1 MNGNLVG
8 QHDAS
13 QSTIAR
19 DPIFA
24 RPSVKPRGP
33 LQSSNG
39 QDTRFLPSQPTND
52 PPSDMQLQNLVH
64 PAVTMAPPPYVNDR
78 LDYSQFQVSSINLE
92 ARRRSYDDSVQPIQP
107 ILGQRSGLPPPQ
119 SNARPSTS
127 QGLTNTFRPEK
138 ERHINAGLVL
148 PTGIDNATISP
159 ISITFSDHTSTH
171 PSSPSGQVS
180 PRSDA
185 QPIGRQG
192 LAPVSTSQEVSTD
205 SYQSLSVAE
214 PMPRSEIFSVVTEE
228 DQTINL
234 KILPSRSRETSRS
247 RSPAISRQ
255 SDDVDDQSHPRINGN
270 RISLTSNRSMEGRES
285 FVSSRSTSPHHRV
298 DVPRG
303 VEDGSD
309 SETSG
314 DGRLTLDQH
323 HLSSAPISDNDNF
336 DIHSPLSEDASVPSQ
351 HDASDDLS
359 DSSPVERTS
368 HATFI
373 APALPPIRFSLNP
386 TDFTELLSS
395 VQGNKLKSLDQ
406 MTTILQESDGPST
419 PKASHGSSEKDL
431 TAVTPQAKTADEP
444 KQQSFSEL
452 LPEERQTLNMYVAKA
467 DTFTHLNCLYG
478 NE

>member
-1 MNGNLVG
+1 M
-8 QHDAS
+8 
-13 QSTIAR
+13 
-19 DPIFA
+19 
-24 RPSVKPRGP
+24 
-33 LQSSNG
+33 
-39 QDTRFLPSQPTND
+39 ND
-52 PPSDMQLQNLVH
+52 PPSDMQHRNPVH
-64 PAVTMAPPPYVNDR
+64 PAVTMTPPPYANDR
-78 LDYSQFQVSSINLE
+78 LDYSQSQVSSTNLE
-92 ARRRSYDDSVQPIQP
+92 ARRRSYDDSVQPIHP
-107 ILGQRSGLPPPQ
+107 ILDQRSGLPPLQ

-127 QGLTNTFRPEK
+127 QGLTNTFRPERG
-138 ERHINAGLVL
+138 RHIYGGLVL
-148 PTGIDNATISP
+148 PAGTDNSTISP

-171 PSSPSGQVS
+171 PSSPSGPVS

-192 LAPVSTSQEVSTD
+192 LAPVSTSQEISTD
-205 SYQSLSVAE
+205 GYQSLSLVE
-214 PMPRSEIFSVVTEE
+214 EMPRSELFSVVTEQ

-234 KILPSRSRETSRS
+234 KILPSRSREPSRS
-247 RSPAISRQ
+247 PSPAISRQ
-255 SDDVDDQSHPRINGN
+255 SDDVNGQSHPRINGN
-270 RISLTSNRSMEGRES
+270 RMSLTSNRSIEGRES
-285 FVSSRSTSPHHRV
+285 LVSSRSTSPHHRV
-298 DVPRG
+298 DVPRS

-314 DGRLTLDQH
+314 DGRPTLDQH
-323 HLSSAPISDNDNF
+323 HLSSAPSDNDNF

-359 DSSPVERTS
+359 ESSPVERTS

-373 APALPPIRFSLNP
+373 APALPPIRFSLNT
-386 TDFTELLSS
+386 TDFAELLSS

-406 MTTILQESDGPST
+406 MTTVLQESDGPST

-431 TAVTPQAKTADEP
+431 TAVIPQAKTADEP
-444 KQQSFSEL
+444 KQLHLQQSFSKL

>member
-8 QHDAS
+8 QHDGS

-19 DPIFA
+19 DPVFA

-39 QDTRFLPSQPTND
+39 QDTRFLPSQPMND
-52 PPSDMQLQNLVH
+52 PPSDMQLRNLVH

-78 LDYSQFQVSSINLE
+78 PDYSQSQVSGINLE

-107 ILGQRSGLPPPQ
+107 ILGQRSGLPPLQ

-127 QGLTNTFRPEK
+127 QGLTNTSRPEK

-148 PTGIDNATISP
+148 PTGNDNATISP

-171 PSSPSGQVS
+171 PSSPSGQAS
-180 PRSDA
+180 PGSDA

-192 LAPVSTSQEVSTD
+192 LAPVSTSQEISTD
-205 SYQSLSVAE
+205 SYQSLSVTE
-214 PMPRSEIFSVVTEE
+214 PMPRSELFSIVTEE

-255 SDDVDDQSHPRINGN
+255 SDDVDGQSHPRN
-270 RISLTSNRSMEGRES
+270 RLSLTSNRSMEGREP

-303 VEDGSD
+303 IEDGSD

-314 DGRLTLDQH
+314 DGRPTLDQH
-323 HLSSAPISDNDNF
+323 HLSSAPISDNDN
-336 DIHSPLSEDASVPSQ
+336 IHSPLSEDASVPSQ

-359 DSSPVERTS
+359 ESSPVERTS

-386 TDFTELLSS
+386 TDFSELLSS
-395 VQGNKLKSLDQ
+395 VQGNRFKSLDQ
-406 MTTILQESDGPST
+406 VTTVLQESDGPST
-419 PKASHGSSEKDL
+419 PKASHGSSEEDL
-431 TAVTPQAKTADEP
+431 TAVNPQAKTADEP

-452 LPEERQTLNMYVAKA
+452 LPEERQTLSMYVAKA
-467 DTFTHLNCLYG
+467 DTIIHLNCLYG